1 MAVEVQMPKLGAT
14 MEKGIIVGWLKN
26 EGDPVKIGEPIL
38 EIMTDKINIEVEAT
52 NEGVLLKKLYEAD
65 AEVEV
70 LVPIAYIGEP
80 GEVIDKMEEERL
92 ENDLTSPDENKELD
106 HQMNNGLASRSF
118 LVETKIRRTPAAVK
132 LAKTHGINL
141 SQIKGSGPNQ
151 RIQLKDVEVFIKNS
165 SISISPLA
173 KKITHRQ
180 QIDRSTIET
189 TNSKI
194 RREDVVKAIP
204 QKHIST
210 INYNGIRKVVGERML
225 KSANTAPHVTLN
237 TEVDMTKVIEIRNL
251 LIDKIV
257 KKTGFKLSFTE
268 MIVKSTAHVLRSH
281 PMLNSSLNGNQIDL
295 HTDINIGLAV
305 AIPNGLIVPV
315 IRNADQKGL
324 AELTEESK
332 KLANNARDNRLTA
345 DELSGGT
352 FTISNLGMYAVD
364 SFTPIINQPEAAIL
378 GVGRIRD
385 QVVSINGAIVVRPIM
400 SLSLSFDHR
409 IVDGAPAAHFLTD
422 LKEILENPFEL
433 MV

>member
-80 GEVIDKMEEERL
+80 GETIDTMSDEPL
-92 ENDLTSPDENKELD
+92 EKDLTSPDENKELE
-106 HQMNNGLASRSF
+106 HQMNNGIASQSF

-173 KKITHRQ
+173 KKIIDRQ
-180 QIDRSTIET
+180 QIERSTIET
-189 TNSKI
+189 NNSKI
-194 RREDVVKAIP
+194 RREDIVKAIP
-204 QKHIST
+204 QKPIST

-268 MIVKSTAHVLRSH
+268 FIVKSTAHVLRSH
-281 PMLNSSLNGNQIDL
+281 LMLNSSLNGNQIDL

-385 QVVSINGAIVVRPIM
+385 QVVGVNGEIEIRPIM

-409 IVDGAPAAHFLTD
+409 IVDGAPAAHFLTE
-422 LKEILENPFEL
+422 LKKILENPFEL